1 MVDLKELTDA
11 MVEIDED
18 KVYGMVKKL
27 LESGIPPKDIIVALR
42 DAVQIIGEKFECKD
56 YFLTELVMGGEMF
69 TQAAEL
75 IKPYIKTGDRSKKI
89 GTIVVGT
96 VTGDVHDIGKN
107 IFSTLC
113 EAAGFDVYDLG
124 VDVPVDK
131 FMAKIKEVKPQVVGY
146 SGLLTIS
153 MDGMKATTEAIKA
166 AGLRDGLKIIIGG
179 LPCDEDWM
187 KAAGAD
193 AFTQSAFEGLNI
205 VKKWVGAE

>member
-1 MVDLKELTDA
+1 MADLKELTDA

-18 KVYGMVKKL
+18 KVYAMVKTL
-27 LESGIPPKDIIVALR
+27 LESGTPPKDIIVALR

-75 IKPYIKTGDRSKKI
+75 IKPYIKTGDGSKKI

-124 VDVPVDK
+124 VDVSVEK
-131 FMAKIKEVKPQVVGY
+131 FIAKIKEVKPQVVGY
-146 SGLLTIS
+146 SGLLTIA
-153 MDGMKATTEAIKA
+153 MDGMKAITEALKA
-166 AGLRDGLKIIIGG
+166 EGLRDSLKIIIGG
-179 LPCDEDWM
+179 LPVDDAWQEI
-187 KAAGAD
+187 AGAD
-193 AFTQSAFEGLNI
+193 ANTQSAFEGLTI
-205 VKKWVGAE
+205 VKKWVGVE